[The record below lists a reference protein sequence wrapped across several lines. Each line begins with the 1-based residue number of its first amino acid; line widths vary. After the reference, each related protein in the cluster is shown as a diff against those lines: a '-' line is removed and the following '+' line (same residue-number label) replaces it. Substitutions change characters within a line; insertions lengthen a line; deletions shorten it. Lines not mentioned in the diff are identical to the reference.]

1 MSIGIKECNDNLGK
15 INPKQIR
22 MVSLSTTHA
31 TNAIVEGRGGK
42 VGLILIGKGKPTGIL
57 PAQKNVLVSGGHD
70 LYGIPYGELDK
81 QELTN
86 VIAQMKEEVDTFAI
100 SGIFSNRNP
109 DHENQ
114 AKEIVRREWN
124 VPIICAHELSSKLG
138 YYERTVTACLNARLL
153 PIIRELLVAVKN
165 VLNTHHIVAPAWLS
179 KVMAL

>member
-1 MSIGIKECNDNLGK
+1 M
-15 INPKQIR
+15 R
-22 MVSLSTTHA
+22 T
-31 TNAIVEGRGGK
+31 R
-42 VGLILIGKGKPTGIL
+42 
-57 PAQKNVLVSGGHD
+57 HD